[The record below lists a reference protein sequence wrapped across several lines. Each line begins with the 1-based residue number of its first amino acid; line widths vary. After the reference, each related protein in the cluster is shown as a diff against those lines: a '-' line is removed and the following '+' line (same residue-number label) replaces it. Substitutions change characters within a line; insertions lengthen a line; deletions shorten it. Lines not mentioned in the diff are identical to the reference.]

1 MESDIDAIR
10 GAVEATPDVVRVI
23 DLKTQHIGPEEL
35 LVAGKLEFTPSLT
48 ASEIA
53 GAIDAAES
61 SIRLA
66 VPLAG
71 RIYLEPD
78 IWRADHVPN
87 PDGPA
92 TGAGGGGH

>member
-1 MESDIDAIR
+1 
-10 GAVEATPDVVRVI
+10 
-23 DLKTQHIGPEEL
+23 

-48 ASEIA
+48 ASEVA
-53 GAIDAAES
+53 RAIDTAEA

-78 IWRADHVPN
+78 IWRADHVPS
-87 PDGPA
+87 PDGPQ
-92 TGAGGGGH
+92 